1 MTTSSDEGAAPQ
13 PAPSAHAYEAATTG
27 ASGTHGASAA
37 QSSAVRGER
46 HGFWTLTIGSVGV
59 VYGDIG
65 TSPLYAMRESLLH
78 IGHAPSVE
86 EVIGVTSLLIWALI
100 VVVTFKYVLILL
112 RADNHGEG
120 GTLSLM
126 ALAQEAMGR
135 STWALLALGVVGASL
150 FYGDAV
156 ITPAVSVLSS
166 AEGLKVASPIFG
178 PYVLPITIAIIV
190 ALYTVQSF
198 GTGRVAALFGPVM
211 VIWFLALTALGV
223 IHIFDAPTVLRAL
236 NPYHALLFL
245 FAHGFLG
252 FVVLGATFLAVT
264 GAEALY
270 ADMGH
275 FGPGPIRTAWL
286 GLVLPS
292 LVINYLGQAGLA
304 ISHPEAIENLFFL
317 MVPDWMRLPFVLFS
331 CVATVVASQANISGA
346 YSLTRQAMQ
355 LGLLPHLEVQHT
367 SETQHG
373 QIYMPKV
380 NWLMLACVLFLV
392 ITFQTSGRLAA
403 AYGIAVI
410 GTMIMSSVL
419 AIVVIA
425 KTWKLGWPLAILIM
439 TPLIITDATFLSANL
454 LKIKDGGY
462 IPLMLGALG
471 VVVMWTWIRGTR
483 FVEGRIERE
492 SIPIKEFAKSMSTS
506 SATRVKGTAMYLT
519 SSPQITPPALL
530 HNLKHNKVLH
540 ERNVILTVHTMNQ
553 PTVPQ
558 EDRIRLD
565 RVSEDF
571 ATLEIHYG
579 FMEDPNLP
587 RVLAQAR
594 EHGLPFDMM
603 KTSFF
608 VGRRSF
614 RASASVGM
622 PLWQDHVFIFLV
634 RQSYDATE
642 YFRIPAGRVVE
653 LGNQMVV

>member
-1 MTTSSDEGAAPQ
+1 MTTDSDRGVAIE
-13 PAPSAHAYEAATTG
+13 PAPSAPPRGGGRVG

-37 QSSAVRGER
+37 QAAEVHDER

-78 IGHAPSVE
+78 LGHRASLE
-86 EVIGVTSLLIWALI
+86 EVIGITSLLIWALI
-100 VVVTFKYVLILL
+100 VVVTYKYVMILL

-135 STWALLALGVVGASL
+135 ATVPLTALGVVGAAL
-150 FYGDAV
+150 FYGDAI
-156 ITPAVSVLSS
+156 ITPAVSVLSA
-166 AEGLKVASPIFG
+166 AEGLKVASPAFA
-178 PYVLPITIAIIV
+178 PYVLPMTLLIIV
-190 ALYTVQSF
+190 ALYAMQSF
-198 GTGRVAALFGPVM
+198 GTGRVAAFFGPITV
-211 VIWFLALTALGV
+211 VWFLTLAALGAV
-223 IHIFDAPTVLRAL
+223 HIMDAPAVLAAL
-236 NPYHALLFL
+236 NPWHALLFL
-245 FAHGFLG
+245 IEHKFLG

-292 LVINYLGQAGLA
+292 LMINYLGQAALA
-304 ISHPEAIENLFFL
+304 VSHPEAIENLFFL
-317 MVPDWMRLPFVLFS
+317 MAPEWGRLPLVLLA
-331 CVATVVASQANISGA
+331 CVATVIASQAVISGA

-380 NWLMLACVLFLV
+380 NWLMLAGVLLLV
-392 ITFQTSGRLAA
+392 LTFQTSSRLAA
-403 AYGIAVI
+403 AYGIAVT
-410 GTMIMSSVL
+410 GTMIMTSLL
-419 AIVVIA
+419 ATVVIA
-425 KTWKLGWPLAILIM
+425 KSWKLGWPVALGMMVPILIV
-439 TPLIITDATFLSANL
+439 DVTFLSANM

-462 IPLMLGALG
+462 IPLMLGAAM
-471 VVVMWTWIRGTR
+471 VVLMWTWIRGVR
-483 FVEGRIERE
+483 FVEGRIRRE
-492 SIPIKEFAKSMSTS
+492 AIPLKEFAKSMSTS

-519 SSPQITPPALL
+519 SSPEITPPALL

-540 ERNVILTVHTMNQ
+540 ERNVILTVHTTNQ
-553 PTVPQ
+553 PTIRDS
-558 EDRIRLD
+558 ERISLN

-571 ATLEIHYG
+571 ATLEVLYG

-587 RVLAQAR
+587 RALAQAK
-594 EHGLPFDMM
+594 ELGLPFDMM

-622 PLWQDHVFIFLV
+622 PLWQDHLFIGLV

>member
-1 MTTSSDEGAAPQ
+1 MTTDTDRGADDPASAAPRPALQ
-13 PAPSAHAYEAATTG
+13 PGAT
-27 ASGTHGASAA
+27 GTHGASAA
-37 QSSAVRGER
+37 EASTVHDER

-65 TSPLYAMRESLLH
+65 TSPLYAMRESLAHL
-78 IGHAPSVE
+78 GHAASVE
-86 EVIGVTSLLIWALI
+86 EVVGIASLLIWALI
-100 VVVTFKYVLILL
+100 VVVTYKYVLILL

-135 STWALLALGVVGASL
+135 ASAPLIALGVVGAAL
-150 FYGDAV
+150 FYGDAI
-156 ITPAVSVLSS
+156 ITPAVSVLSA
-166 AEGLKVASPIFG
+166 AEGLKVAAPALG
-178 PYVLPITIAIIV
+178 DYVLPITLVIIV
-190 ALYTVQSF
+190 GLYAVQSF
-198 GTGRVAALFGPVM
+198 GTGRVAALFGPITV
-211 VIWFLALTALGV
+211 VWFLTLAGLGAL
-223 IHIFDAPTVLRAL
+223 HIAEAPVVLSAL
-236 NPYHALLFL
+236 NPWHALLFL
-245 FAHGFLG
+245 IEHKFLG

-286 GLVLPS
+286 GLVLPA
-292 LVINYLGQAGLA
+292 LMVNYLGQAALA
-304 ISHPEAIENLFFL
+304 IAHPEAIENLFFL
-317 MVPDWMRLPFVLFS
+317 MAPEWGRLPLVLLA
-331 CVATVVASQANISGA
+331 CVATVIASQAVISGA

-367 SETQHG
+367 SGSQHG

-380 NWLMLACVLFLV
+380 NWLMLAGVLLLV
-392 ITFQTSGRLAA
+392 LTFQTSSRLAA
-403 AYGIAVI
+403 AYGIAVT
-410 GTMIMSSVL
+410 GTMIMTSLL
-419 AIVVIA
+419 AMIVIA
-425 KTWKLGWPLAILIM
+425 KSWRLGWPIAAAMMVPILVV
-439 TPLIITDATFLSANL
+439 DFAFLSANM
-454 LKIKDGGY
+454 LKLPDGGY
-462 IPLMLGALG
+462 IPLLLGAAI
-471 VVVMWTWIRGTR
+471 VVMMWTWIRGVR
-483 FVEGRIERE
+483 YVESRIRRE
-492 SIPIKEFAKSMSTS
+492 AIPLADFAKSMSTS

-519 SSPQITPPALL
+519 SSPEITPPALL

-540 ERNVILTVHTMNQ
+540 ERNVILTVQTTNQ
-553 PTVPQ
+553 PTIP
-558 EDRIRLD
+558 DRERVALD

-571 ATLEIHYG
+571 ATLEVRYG

-587 RVLAQAR
+587 RALAQAK
-594 EHGLPFDMM
+594 ELGLPFDMM

-622 PLWQDHVFIFLV
+622 PLWQDHLFIGLV

>member
-1 MTTSSDEGAAPQ
+1 MTANSDDGAVNAAATGV
-13 PAPSAHAYEAATTG
+13 PAPRG
-27 ASGTHGASAA
+27 ASGTHGASATQA
-37 QSSAVRGER
+37 ATVHDER
-46 HGFWTLTIGSVGV
+46 HSFWTLTIGSVGV

-78 IGHAPSVE
+78 LGHAPSVE
-86 EVIGVTSLLIWALI
+86 EVIGITSLLIWALI
-100 VVVTFKYVLILL
+100 VVVTYKYVFILL

-126 ALAQEAMGR
+126 ALAQEAIGR
-135 STWALLALGVVGASL
+135 SSLLLVALGVVGAAL
-150 FYGDAV
+150 FYGDAI
-156 ITPAVSVLSS
+156 ITPAVSVLSA
-166 AEGLKVASPIFG
+166 AEGLKVASPAFA
-178 PYVLPITIAIIV
+178 PYVLPITLVIIFG
-190 ALYTVQSF
+190 LYFMQSF
-198 GTGRVAALFGPVM
+198 GTGKVAALFGPIM
-211 VIWFLALTALGV
+211 VVWFLVLAGLGALHV
-223 IHIFDAPTVLRAL
+223 MDAPAVIGAL
-236 NPYHALLFL
+236 NPYHAAFFL
-245 FAHGFLG
+245 YEHKFLG

-275 FGPGPIRTAWL
+275 FGPRAIRTAWL
-286 GLVLPS
+286 GLVLPA
-292 LVINYLGQAGLA
+292 LAINYLGQAALA
-304 ISHPEAIENLFFL
+304 IAHPEAIENLFFL
-317 MVPDWMRLPFVLFS
+317 MAPEWLRLPFVLLA
-331 CVATVVASQANISGA
+331 CVATIVASQAVISGA

-367 SETQHG
+367 SGTQHG

-380 NWLMLACVLFLV
+380 NWLMLAGVLILV
-392 ITFQTSGRLAA
+392 LTFQTSSRLAA
-403 AYGIAVI
+403 AYGIAVT
-410 GTMIMSSVL
+410 GTMIMTSIL
-419 AIVVIA
+419 ATIVIA
-425 KTWKLGWPLAILIM
+425 KSWKLGWPLALAMMVPIVIV
-439 TPLIITDATFLSANL
+439 DFTFLSANM

-462 IPLMLGALG
+462 IPLLLGAAI
-471 VVVMWTWIRGTR
+471 VVLMWTWIRGVR
-483 FVEGRIERE
+483 YVEGRIKRDA
-492 SIPIKEFAKSMSTS
+492 IPLNEFARSMSTS

-519 SSPQITPPALL
+519 SSPEITPPALL

-540 ERNVILTVHTMNQ
+540 ERNVILTVHTTNQ
-553 PTVPQ
+553 PVIADA
-558 EDRIRLD
+558 DRIQLK

-571 ATLEIHYG
+571 ATLEVRYG

-587 RVLAQAR
+587 RALAQAK
-594 EHGLPFDMM
+594 EAGLPFDMM

-622 PLWQDHVFIFLV
+622 PLWQDHLFIGLV

>member
-1 MTTSSDEGAAPQ
+1 MTSGLNDGVAAPSQ
-13 PAPSAHAYEAATTG
+13 SAAPANGGLPAGAT
-27 ASGTHGASAA
+27 GTHGATLA
-37 QSSAVRGER
+37 QATEVTGKR
-46 HGFWTLTIGSVGV
+46 HGFWTATIGSVGV

-78 IGHAPSVE
+78 LGHRPSME
-86 EVIGVTSLLIWALI
+86 EVIGITSLLIWALI
-100 VVVTFKYVLILL
+100 VVVTYKYVFILL

-135 STWALLALGVVGASL
+135 VSTPLLALGVVGAAL
-150 FYGDAV
+150 FYGDAI
-156 ITPAVSVLSS
+156 ITPAVSVLSA
-166 AEGLKVASPIFG
+166 AEGLKVASPILE
-178 PYVLPITIAIIV
+178 PYVLPMTLVIIFG
-190 ALYTVQSF
+190 LYAVQSF
-198 GTGRVAALFGPVM
+198 GTGKVAALFGPLM
-211 VIWFLALTALGV
+211 VVWFLTLALLGASHVMDAPGV
-223 IHIFDAPTVLRAL
+223 IAAL
-236 NPYHALLFL
+236 NPYHAVLFL
-245 FAHGFLG
+245 IEHKFVG

-286 GLVLPS
+286 GLVLPA
-292 LVINYLGQAGLA
+292 LAINYLGQAALA
-304 ISHPEAIENLFFL
+304 ISHPDAIENLFFL
-317 MVPDWMRLPFVLFS
+317 MAPEWARLPFVLLA
-331 CVATVVASQANISGA
+331 CAATIVASQAVISGA

-380 NWLMLACVLFLV
+380 NWLMLAGVLVLV
-392 ITFQTSGRLAA
+392 LVFQTSSRLAA
-403 AYGIAVI
+403 AYGIAVT
-410 GTMIMSSVL
+410 GTMIMTSVL
-419 AIVVIA
+419 ATVVIA
-425 KTWKLGWPLAILIM
+425 KSWKLGWPLALAMMVPILVV
-439 TPLIITDATFLSANL
+439 DFTFLSANL
-454 LKIKDGGY
+454 LKLKDGGY
-462 IPLMLGALG
+462 IPLLLGSAM
-471 VVVMWTWIRGTR
+471 VVLMWTWIRGVR
-483 FVEGRIERE
+483 FVEGRIRRE
-492 SIPIKEFAKSMSTS
+492 SIPLGEFAKSMSTS

-519 SSPQITPPALL
+519 SSPEITPPALL

-540 ERNVILTVHTMNQ
+540 ERNVILTVHTLNQ
-553 PTVPQ
+553 PTVAEP
-558 EDRIRLD
+558 ERVAFKK
-565 RVSEDF
+565 VSEDF
-571 ATLEIHYG
+571 ATLEVRYG

-587 RVLAQAR
+587 RALAQAR
-594 EHGLPFDMM
+594 EQGLPFDMM

-622 PLWQDHVFIFLV
+622 PLWQDHLFIGLV

>member
-1 MTTSSDEGAAPQ
+1 MTDSTTDGPASPPAAADGSTSAG
-13 PAPSAHAYEAATTG
+13 T
-27 ASGTHGASAA
+27 SGTHGASAV
-37 QSSAVRGER
+37 QSTEVQGGRRS
-46 HGFWTLTIGSVGV
+46 FWTLTVGSVGV

-78 IGHAPSVE
+78 LGHRPSVE
-86 EVIGVTSLLIWALI
+86 EIIGVTSLLIWALVI
-100 VVVTFKYVLILL
+100 VVTLKYVFILL

-126 ALAQEAMGR
+126 ALAQNAMGR
-135 STWALLALGVVGASL
+135 SSPVILVLGVVGASL
-150 FYGDAV
+150 FYGDAI

-166 AEGLKVASPIFG
+166 AEGLKVASEAFT
-178 PYVLPITIAIIV
+178 PYVLPITLVIIFG
-190 ALYTVQSF
+190 LYAVQSF
-198 GTGRVAALFGPVM
+198 GTGKVAALFGPLM
-211 VIWFLALTALGV
+211 VVWFLSLIVLGI
-223 IHIFDAPTVLRAL
+223 IHIVDAPAVLAAL
-236 NPYHALLFL
+236 NPYHAALFL
-245 FAHGFLG
+245 VEHGFLG

-275 FGPGPIRTAWL
+275 FGRGPIRTAWL
-286 GLVLPS
+286 TLVLPA
-292 LVINYLGQAGLA
+292 LVINYLGQAAFASTTPGA
-304 ISHPEAIENLFFL
+304 IDNLFFL
-317 MVPDWMRLPFVLFS
+317 MAPEWARLPFVLLA
-331 CVATVVASQANISGA
+331 CCATIVASQANISGA

-367 SETQHG
+367 SKTQAG

-380 NWLMLACVLFLV
+380 NWLMLIGVVVLV
-392 ITFQTSGRLAA
+392 VTFQTSGRLAA
-403 AYGIAVI
+403 AYGIAVV
-410 GTMIMSSVL
+410 GTMIMSSAL
-419 AIVVIA
+419 ATVVIA

-439 TPLIITDATFLSANL
+439 TPLILTDAVFLSANL
-454 LKIKDGGY
+454 LKIRDGGY
-462 IPLMLGALG
+462 IPLMLGAAG
-471 VVVMWTWIRGTR
+471 VVVMWTWIRGVR
-483 FVEGRIERE
+483 FVEGRIRRE
-492 SIPIKEFAKSMSTS
+492 SIPLAEFAKSMSTS

-519 SSPQITPPALL
+519 SSPEIAPPALL

-540 ERNVILTVHTMNQ
+540 ERNVILTVRTERQ
-553 PTVPQ
+553 PIVP
-558 EDRIRLD
+558 ENERIEFN
-565 RVSEDF
+565 RVSDEF
-571 ATLEIHYG
+571 STLQVRYG

-587 RVLAQAR
+587 RALAQAKA
-594 EHGLPFDMM
+594 HGLPFDMM

-622 PLWQDHVFIFLV
+622 PLWQDHVFIGLV

>member
-1 MTTSSDEGAAPQ
+1 MTNETDQSGA
-13 PAPSAHAYEAATTG
+13 PASEPSATVEG
-27 ASGTHGASAA
+27 GGPRSASGTHGSHVAHDKNGK
-37 QSSAVRGER
+37 Q
-46 HGFWTLTIGSVGV
+46 GFWTLTVGSVGV

-65 TSPLYAMRESLLH
+65 TSPLYAMRESLAHL
-78 IGHAPSVE
+78 GHAPNPE
-86 EVIGVTSLLIWALI
+86 EIIGVASLLIWALVI
-100 VVVTFKYVLILL
+100 VVTLKYVVILL

-126 ALAQEAMGR
+126 ALAQEALGR
-135 STWALLALGVVGASL
+135 KSWILVAMGVVGASL

-156 ITPAVSVLSS
+156 ITPAVSVLSA
-166 AEGLKVASPIFG
+166 AEGLKVATPAFE
-178 PYVLPITIAIIV
+178 PYVLPITIAIII
-190 ALYTVQSF
+190 ALYAAQSF
-198 GTGRVAALFGPVM
+198 GTGKVAILFGPIM
-211 VIWFLALTALGV
+211 LIWFVSLGV
-223 IHIFDAPTVLRAL
+223 MGVMHMFEAPQVIAAL
-236 NPYHALLFL
+236 NPYHAVLFL
-245 FAHGFLG
+245 IEHKFLG

-275 FGPGPIRTAWL
+275 FGPGPIRFAWL
-286 GLVLPS
+286 SLVLPS
-292 LVINYLGQAGLA
+292 LVLNYLGQAALA
-304 ISHPEAIENLFFL
+304 TSHPETIENLFFL
-317 MVPDWMRLPFVLFS
+317 MASEELRLPLVLLS
-331 CVATVVASQANISGA
+331 CLATVVASQANISGA

-380 NWLMLACVLFLV
+380 NWIMLFCVLFLV
-392 ITFQTSGRLAA
+392 ITFQTSSRLAS
-403 AYGIAVI
+403 AYGLAVI
-410 GTMIMSSVL
+410 GTMIMSTTL
-419 AIVVIA
+419 AVVVIA

-439 TPLIITDATFLSANL
+439 SPLVVVDTVFLSANL

-462 IPLMLGALG
+462 VPLMLGTMG
-471 VVVMWTWIRGTR
+471 VIVMWTWIRGVN
-483 FVEGRIERE
+483 FVESRIERE
-492 SIPIKEFAKSMSTS
+492 AIPLKEFAKSMSTS

-519 SSPQITPPALL
+519 SSPDITPPALL

-540 ERNVILTVHTMNQ
+540 ERNVILTVHTTNQ
-553 PTVPQ
+553 PTI
-558 EDRIRLD
+558 EDRERIALN

-571 ATLEIHYG
+571 ATLEIRYG

-587 RVLAQAR
+587 RALAQAR
-594 EHGLPFDMM
+594 EIGLPFDMM

-622 PLWQDHVFIFLV
+622 PLWQDHLFIGLV
-634 RQSYDATE
+634 RQSFDVTE

>member
-1 MTTSSDEGAAPQ
+1 MTTGTEADPADAGSESDKPR
-13 PAPSAHAYEAATTG
+13 G
-27 ASGTHGASAA
+27 ASGTHGAAA
-37 QSSAVRGER
+37 SPTPESGG
-46 HGFWTLTIGSVGV
+46 HGGFWKLTIGSVGV

-78 IGHAPSVE
+78 LGHKPSVE
-86 EVIGVTSLLIWALI
+86 EIVGITSLLIWALI
-100 VVVTFKYVLILL
+100 LVVTYKYVMILL

-126 ALAQEAMGR
+126 ALAQEALGR
-135 STWALLALGVVGASL
+135 ASLPLVALGVVGAAL

-156 ITPAVSVLSS
+156 ITPAVSVLS
-166 AEGLKVASPIFG
+166 ATEGLKVASPAFER
-178 PYVLPITIAIIV
+178 YVLPLTIAIIL
-190 ALYTVQSF
+190 ALYAMQSF
-198 GTGRVAALFGPVM
+198 GTEKVATFFGPITV
-211 VIWFLALTALGV
+211 VWFLTLAGLGV
-223 IHIFDAPTVLRAL
+223 WHIADAPVAISAL
-236 NPYHALLFL
+236 NPWHALLFL
-245 FAHGFLG
+245 IEHKFLG

-292 LVINYLGQAGLA
+292 LVLNYLGQASLA
-304 ISHPEAIENLFFL
+304 ISQPEAIKDLFFL
-317 MVPDWMRLPFVLFS
+317 MAPEWGRLALVLFA
-331 CVATVVASQANISGA
+331 CLATVIASQAVISGA

-367 SETQHG
+367 SDMHG

-380 NWLMLACVLFLV
+380 NWLMLAGVLLLV
-392 ITFQTSGRLAA
+392 LMFQTSSRLAA
-403 AYGIAVI
+403 AYGIAVM
-410 GTMIMSSVL
+410 GTMIVSTLMATL
-419 AIVVIA
+419 VIA
-425 KTWKLGWPLAILIM
+425 KSWKFGWPLAILM
-439 TPLIITDATFLSANL
+439 MSPVLIVDFTFLGANL
-454 LKIKDGGY
+454 LKIPDGGWL
-462 IPLMLGALG
+462 PLVIGAAI
-471 VVVMWTWIRGTR
+471 VVLMWTWIRGVR
-483 FVEGRIERE
+483 FVESRIERE
-492 SIPIKEFAKSMSTS
+492 AIPLPDFAKSMSTS

-519 SSPQITPPALL
+519 SSPDITPPALL

-540 ERNVILTVHTMNQ
+540 ERNVILTVHTTNQ
-553 PTVPQ
+553 PTIADA
-558 EDRIRLD
+558 ERITLK

-571 ATLEIHYG
+571 ATLEVRYG

-587 RVLAQAR
+587 RALAQAK
-594 EHGLPFDMM
+594 EKGLPFDMM

-622 PLWQDHVFIFLV
+622 PLWQDHLFIGMV
-634 RQSYDATE
+634 RQSFDVTE

>member
-1 MTTSSDEGAAPQ
+1 MTTSSDEGAASQ
-13 PAPSAHAYEAATTG
+13 TAASSQAYDGQTAG
-27 ASGTHGASAA
+27 ASGTHGASAT
-37 QSSAVRGER
+37 QGVAVKGKR

-78 IGHAPSVE
+78 LGRVPNAE
-86 EVIGVTSLLIWALI
+86 EIIGVASLLIWSLI
-100 VVVTFKYVLILL
+100 VVVTLKYVIILL

-126 ALAQEAMGR
+126 ALARNALGR
-135 STWALLALGVVGASL
+135 RSNVVLALGVVGAAL

-156 ITPAVSVLSS
+156 ITPAVSVLS
-166 AEGLKVASPIFG
+166 ATEGLNVAAPALG
-178 PYVLPITIAIIV
+178 PYVLPMTLAIIIGLF
-190 ALYTVQSF
+190 AAQSY
-198 GTGRVAALFGPVM
+198 GTGRVAALFGPLM
-211 VIWFLALTALGV
+211 VVWFLSLFGLGLYHV
-223 IHIFDAPTVLRAL
+223 FDAPSVLAAL

-245 FAHGFLG
+245 FDHGFLG

-275 FGPGPIRTAWL
+275 FGRGPIRTAWL
-286 GLVLPS
+286 GLVLPA
-292 LVINYLGQAGLA
+292 LVMNYLGQAALATTQPDA
-304 ISHPEAIENLFFL
+304 ISNLFFL
-317 MVPDWMRLPFVLFS
+317 LAPEWLRLPLVLFS
-331 CVATVVASQANISGA
+331 CLATVVASQANISGA
-346 YSLTRQAMQ
+346 YSLTRQGMQ

-392 ITFQTSGRLAA
+392 ITFQTSSRLAA
-403 AYGIAVI
+403 AYGLSVI
-410 GTMIMSSVL
+410 GTMIMTTIL
-419 AIVVIA
+419 AVVVIA
-425 KTWKLGWPLAILIM
+425 KAWKLGWPVALLIM
-439 TPLIITDATFLSANL
+439 APLVMTDAAFLSANL

-462 IPLMLGALG
+462 IPLMLGLVG

-483 FVEGRIERE
+483 YVQGRIEHE
-492 SIPIKEFAKSMSTS
+492 AIPIGEFARSMSTS

-519 SSPQITPPALL
+519 SSPGITPPALL

-540 ERNVILTVHTMNQ
+540 ERNVIVTVHTLNQ
-553 PTVPQ
+553 PVAPP
-558 EDRIRLD
+558 EERISLT

-571 ATLEIHYG
+571 STLELSYG

-587 RVLAQAR
+587 RALSLAK

>member
-1 MTTSSDEGAAPQ
+1 MTTAQDEGAAITPPPSE
-13 PAPSAHAYEAATTG
+13 PAPG
-27 ASGTHGASAA
+27 ASTPGSTGTHGGAPAA
-37 QSSAVRGER
+37 AAKDSR
-46 HGFWTLTIGSVGV
+46 HGFLKLTIGSIGV

-78 IGHAPSVE
+78 LGRPNVE
-86 EVIGVTSLLIWALI
+86 EVVGVTSLLIWALVI
-100 VVVTFKYVLILL
+100 VVTFKYVLILL

-126 ALAQEAMGR
+126 ALAQEALGHPSR
-135 STWALLALGVVGASL
+135 ILVALGVLGAAL

-156 ITPAVSVLSS
+156 ITPAVSVLSA
-166 AEGLKVASPIFG
+166 AEGLKVASPAFEPFI
-178 PYVLPITIAIIV
+178 LPITLVIIFG
-190 ALYTVQSF
+190 LYAAQSY

-211 VIWFLALTALGV
+211 VVWFLSLAALGISHV
-223 IHIFDAPTVLRAL
+223 FDAPAVLNAL
-236 NPYHALLFL
+236 NPYHAIYFL
-245 FAHGFLG
+245 VEHGFLG

-275 FGPGPIRTAWL
+275 FGPRAIRVAWL
-286 GLVLPS
+286 SLVLPA
-292 LVINYLGQAGLA
+292 LVMNYLGQAALA
-304 ISHPEAIENLFFL
+304 VSHPAAIENLFFL
-317 MVPDWMRLPFVLFS
+317 MVPDWLRLPFVLFS

-380 NWLMLACVLFLV
+380 NWLMLACVVLLV

-403 AYGIAVI
+403 AYGISVV

-425 KTWKLGWPLAILIM
+425 KAWKFGWPLALLIM
-439 TPLIITDATFLSANL
+439 TPLIVTDATFLSANL

-462 IPLMLGALG
+462 VPLMLGAIC

-492 SIPIKEFAKSMSTS
+492 AIPIQDFAKSMSTS
-506 SATRVKGTAMYLT
+506 SATRVKGTAMFLT
-519 SSPQITPPALL
+519 SSPAITPPALL

-540 ERNVILTVHTMNQ
+540 ERNVILSIQTLNQ

-558 EDRIRLD
+558 AERITLTRI
-565 RVSEDF
+565 SEEF
-571 ATLEIHYG
+571 ATLELRYG

-587 RVLAQAR
+587 RALAQAKA
-594 EHGLPFDMM
+594 HGLPFDMM

-608 VGRRSF
+608 VGRRSY
-614 RASASVGM
+614 RPSASVGM
-622 PLWQDHVFIFLV
+622 PLWQDHIFIGLV
-634 RQSYDATE
+634 RQSHDATE

>member
-1 MTTSSDEGAAPQ
+1 MTSASDDGAAQAAGSPDT
-13 PAPSAHAYEAATTG
+13 PSAG
-27 ASGTHGASAA
+27 ASGTHGGATAEAA
-37 QSSAVRGER
+37 AA
-46 HGFWTLTIGSVGV
+46 HGGKGSFWTLTVGSVGV

-78 IGHAPSVE
+78 LGHAPSAE
-86 EVIGVTSLLIWALI
+86 EVIGITSLLIWALI
-100 VVVTFKYVLILL
+100 LIVTFKYVLILL
-112 RADNHGEG
+112 KADNHGEG

-126 ALAQEAMGR
+126 ALAQEALGR
-135 STWALLALGVVGASL
+135 RSLPLVALGVVGAAL
-150 FYGDAV
+150 FYGDSV
-156 ITPAVSVLSS
+156 ITPAVSVLS
-166 AEGLKVASPIFG
+166 ATEGLKVASPAFEH
-178 PYVLPITIAIIV
+178 YVLPLTIVIIV
-190 ALYTVQSF
+190 ALYAMQSF
-198 GTGRVAALFGPVM
+198 GTAKVATFFGPIT
-211 VIWFLALTALGV
+211 VIWFLTLGALGLL
-223 IHIFDAPTVLRAL
+223 HIFDAPEALSAL
-236 NPYHALLFL
+236 NPWHALLFL
-245 FAHGFLG
+245 IEHKFLG

-275 FGPGPIRTAWL
+275 FGRGPIRTAWL

-292 LVINYLGQAGLA
+292 LVLNYLGQAALA
-304 ISHPEAIENLFFL
+304 ISTPAAIKDLFFL
-317 MVPDWMRLPFVLFS
+317 MAPEWGRLALVLFA
-331 CVATVVASQANISGA
+331 CLATVIASQAVISGA

-380 NWLMLACVLFLV
+380 NWLMLAGVLLLV
-392 ITFQTSGRLAA
+392 LTFKTSSNLAA
-403 AYGIAVI
+403 AYGIAVM
-410 GTMIMSSVL
+410 GTMIVSTLMATL
-419 AIVVIA
+419 VIA
-425 KTWKLGWPLAILIM
+425 KHWKFGWPLAILM
-439 TPLIITDATFLSANL
+439 MSPVLVVDFTFLGANL
-454 LKIKDGGY
+454 LKLPDGGY
-462 IPLMLGALG
+462 IPLILGAAI
-471 VVVMWTWIRGTR
+471 VVLMWTWIRGVSY
-483 FVEGRIERE
+483 VEGRIKRDA
-492 SIPIKEFAKSMSTS
+492 IPLSEFAKSMSTS

-519 SSPQITPPALL
+519 SSPEITPPALL

-540 ERNVILTVHTMNQ
+540 ERNVILTVHTTNQ
-553 PTVPQ
+553 PTIPD
-558 EDRIRLD
+558 EERIALA

-571 ATLEIHYG
+571 ATLEVRYG

-587 RVLAQAR
+587 RALAQAKER
-594 EHGLPFDMM
+594 GLPFDMM

-622 PLWQDHVFIFLV
+622 PLWQDHLFIGLV

>member
-1 MTTSSDEGAAPQ
+1 MTTGTDQRPEPSSELAAGARAD
-13 PAPSAHAYEAATTG
+13 ALGG

-37 QSSAVRGER
+37 HAVAVKDER
-46 HGFWTLTIGSVGV
+46 HGFWTATIGSVGV

-78 IGHAPSVE
+78 LGHPPSAEEIIG
-86 EVIGVTSLLIWALI
+86 ITSLLIWALI
-100 VVVTFKYVLILL
+100 IVVTYKYVMILL

-126 ALAQEAMGR
+126 ALAQEAIGR
-135 STWALLALGVVGASL
+135 TSTRLVALGVVGAAL
-150 FYGDAV
+150 FYGDAI
-156 ITPAVSVLSS
+156 ITPAVSVLSA
-166 AEGLKVASPIFG
+166 AEGLKVASPAFE
-178 PYVLPITIAIIV
+178 PYVLPITLVILV
-190 ALYTVQSF
+190 GLYVIQSF
-198 GTGRVAALFGPVM
+198 GTGKVAALFGPIM
-211 VIWFLALTALGV
+211 VVWFLTLATLGALHISDSPGV
-223 IHIFDAPTVLRAL
+223 VSAL
-236 NPYHALLFL
+236 NPYHAVLFL
-245 FAHGFLG
+245 IEHKVLG
-252 FVVLGATFLAVT
+252 FIVLGATFLAVT

-286 GLVLPS
+286 FLVLPS
-292 LVINYLGQAGLA
+292 LAVNYLGQAALA
-304 ISHPEAIENLFFL
+304 TAHPEAIENLFFL
-317 MVPDWMRLPFVLFS
+317 MAPEWMRLPFVLLA
-331 CVATVVASQANISGA
+331 CVATIVASQAVISGA

-380 NWLMLACVLFLV
+380 NWMMMIGVLLLVLM
-392 ITFQTSGRLAA
+392 FQTSSRLAA
-403 AYGIAVI
+403 AYGIAVT
-410 GTMIMSSVL
+410 GTMIMTSIL
-419 AIVVIA
+419 AMIVIA
-425 KTWKLGWPLAILIM
+425 KSWKFGWPLACLMMVPILIV
-439 TPLIITDATFLSANL
+439 DFTFLSANL
-454 LKIKDGGY
+454 LKLKDGGY
-462 IPLMLGALG
+462 IPLLLGAAC
-471 VVVMWTWIRGTR
+471 VTVMWTWIRGVR

-492 SIPIKEFAKSMSTS
+492 AIPLKEFAKSMSTS

-519 SSPQITPPALL
+519 SSPDITPPALL

-540 ERNVILTVHTMNQ
+540 ERNVILTVHTTNQ
-553 PTVPQ
+553 PTILDS
-558 EDRIRLD
+558 ERIALKK
-565 RVSEDF
+565 VSEDF
-571 ATLEIHYG
+571 ATLEVRYG

-587 RVLAQAR
+587 RALAQAK
-594 EHGLPFDMM
+594 EKGLPFDMM

-622 PLWQDHVFIFLV
+622 PLWQDHLFIGLV
-634 RQSYDATE
+634 RQSFDVTE

>member
-1 MTTSSDEGAAPQ
+1 MTTSSDEGAAAKS
-13 PAPSAHAYEAATTG
+13 APSEASLGAMTPG

-37 QSSAVRGER
+37 ASTATTSER
-46 HGFWTLTIGSVGV
+46 HGFWSLTIGSVGV

-78 IGHAPSVE
+78 LGHRPSLE
-86 EVIGVTSLLIWALI
+86 EVIGVTSLLIWALV

-126 ALAQEAMGR
+126 ALAQDALGR
-135 STWALLALGVVGASL
+135 RSWPLVALGVVGASL

-166 AEGLKVASPIFG
+166 AEGLKVASPSFE
-178 PYVLPITIAIIV
+178 PYVLPITLAIIFG
-190 ALYTVQSF
+190 LYTAQSF
-198 GTGRVAALFGPVM
+198 GTGRVAAFFGPVM
-211 VIWFLALTALGV
+211 VVWFLSLTALGA
-223 IHIFDAPTVLRAL
+223 IHIFDAPTVLNAL
-236 NPYHALLFL
+236 NPYHAVLFL
-245 FAHGFLG
+245 FQHGFLG

-292 LVINYLGQAGLA
+292 LVINYLGQAALA
-304 ISHPEAIENLFFL
+304 ISHPEVVENLFFL
-317 MVPDWMRLPFVLFS
+317 MVPEWLRLPFVLFS

-380 NWLMLACVLFLV
+380 NWLMLACVVLLV

-425 KTWKLGWPLAILIM
+425 KTWKLGWPLALLIM
-439 TPLIITDATFLSANL
+439 TPLIVTDAVFLSANL

-462 IPLMLGALG
+462 IPLMLGVIG
-471 VVVMWTWIRGTR
+471 VVVMWTWMRGTR

-492 SIPIKEFAKSMSTS
+492 AIPIREFAKSMSTS

-519 SSPQITPPALL
+519 SSPEITPPALL

-540 ERNVILTVHTMNQ
+540 ERNVILSVYTLNQ

-558 EDRIRLD
+558 NERITLK
-565 RVSEDF
+565 RVSEEF
-571 ATLEIHYG
+571 STLELRYG

-587 RVLAQAR
+587 RALAQAKA
-594 EHGLPFDMM
+594 HGLPFDMM

-608 VGRRSF
+608 VGRRSY

-622 PLWQDHVFIFLV
+622 PLWQDHIFISLV

>member
-1 MTTSSDEGAAPQ
+1 MTTGIEEG
-13 PAPSAHAYEAATTG
+13 PAQGGPESEKPRG
-27 ASGTHGASAA
+27 ASGTHG
-37 QSSAVRGER
+37 SSATPAAAEEGGK
-46 HGFWTLTIGSVGV
+46 HGFWALTIGSVGV

-65 TSPLYAMRESLLH
+65 TSPLYAMRESLAHL
-78 IGHAPSVE
+78 GHKPSPE
-86 EVIGVTSLLIWALI
+86 EIIGVTSLLIWAL
-100 VVVTFKYVLILL
+100 VMVVTLKYVVILL

-126 ALAQEAMGR
+126 ALAQEALGR
-135 STWALLALGVVGASL
+135 RSWILVAMGVVGASL

-156 ITPAVSVLSS
+156 ITPAVSVLSA
-166 AEGLKVASPIFG
+166 AEGLKVASPVFE
-178 PYVLPITIAIIV
+178 PYVLPITIAIIIG
-190 ALYTVQSF
+190 LYAAQSF
-198 GTGRVAALFGPVM
+198 GTGKVAILFGPVM
-211 VIWFLALTALGV
+211 LVWFASLAAMGFM
-223 IHIFDAPTVLRAL
+223 HIFEAPQVIAAL
-236 NPYHALLFL
+236 NPYHAVWFLLE
-245 FAHGFLG
+245 HGFLG

-286 GLVLPS
+286 GLVLPA
-292 LVINYLGQAGLA
+292 LVVNYLGQAALA
-304 ISHPEAIENLFFL
+304 TSHPEALENLFFL
-317 MVPDWMRLPFVLFS
+317 MAPEELRLPLVLLS
-331 CVATVVASQANISGA
+331 CLATVVASQANISGA

-380 NWLMLACVLFLV
+380 NWIMLACVLFLV
-392 ITFQTSGRLAA
+392 ITFQTSSRLAA
-403 AYGIAVI
+403 AYGLAVI
-410 GTMIMSSVL
+410 GTMIMSTTL
-419 AIVVIA
+419 AVVVIA
-425 KTWKLGWPLAILIM
+425 KTWKLGWPLAIALM
-439 TPLIITDATFLSANL
+439 TPLMITDTVFLSANL

-462 IPLMLGALG
+462 IPLMLGTLG
-471 VVVMWTWIRGTR
+471 VVVMWTWIRGVA
-483 FVEGRIERE
+483 FVENRIERE
-492 SIPIKEFAKSMSTS
+492 AIPLKEFAKSMSTS
-506 SATRVKGTAMYLT
+506 SATRVKGTAMFLT
-519 SSPQITPPALL
+519 SSPDITPPALL

-540 ERNVILTVHTMNQ
+540 ERNVILSVRTLNQ
-553 PTVPQ
+553 PTIPD
-558 EDRIRLD
+558 EERIVLS

-571 ATLEIHYG
+571 ATLEVHYG

-587 RVLAQAR
+587 RALAQAK
-594 EHGLPFDMM
+594 EKGLPFDMM

-622 PLWQDHVFIFLV
+622 PLWQDHLFIGLV